1 MGPFRNFPK
10 TNPGK
15 IWESHMLDHSPTCK
29 IFKGDHWIL
38 PKLKQLVTQTNHN
51 KSLIFLMAD
60 IAYDTQLK
68 QDLQI
73 YTKFLSSSS
82 YSCLPIKVCESEV
95 YAKHIV

>member
-38 PKLKQLVTQTNHN
+38 PKLKQLVTKTNHN
-51 KSLIFLMAD
+51 KSLIFLMAHV
-60 IAYDTQLK
+60 ALR
-68 QDLQI
+68 
-73 YTKFLSSSS
+73 YTVKTRFANLHKI
-82 YSCLPIKVCESEV
+82 PFI
-95 YAKHIV
+95 